1 MSGSWPLE
9 LLPVG
14 DVSMGAMLW
23 RVVSCDPDREN
34 SEEGAGTLHLTVTLQ
49 ASWFYDDDGVFEATT
64 AKQITELDELGPPNS
79 DLAPHLFDAELWFEG
94 DACATGAPEVSVA
107 VRMAA
112 GRRRPLVDKTLHVYG
127 KRKRLRDGLSAP
139 IPFDRLPLD
148 YGRTRAGHVAPAD
161 LSPANVFDPND
172 AARPS
177 GFARVTPAWRS
188 IDDGTEPRL
197 RDGVLEIPET
207 FDWQDF
213 QATPA
218 DQRCAYFAGDE
229 WIALEGLQA
238 VQRRVRLQL
247 PKMRAEARLF
257 AQHAQHG
264 GHPIALR
271 CDGVG
276 IDGLMRRCS
285 LRWRGSFPIVARK
298 MLDAFTIAAGVAVG
312 DEHVDWAAA
321 PVPEFDDPVD
331 SSESAAL
338 LALPIA
344 GQPPPAHARSKVVGT
359 EASEKM
365 REALGL
371 PQRPAETTAQRQA
384 LAAARL
390 GFSETD
396 AELMRAQLG
405 IPPAPPSRPGVER
418 PATDQVETASL
429 SEGQVPPKL
438 DAVPFET
445 SPESSPGLPPSAPV
459 VRAATTRDGHEAP
472 HQTEGRA
479 TITLADGEPSLEHVL
494 PFAFADR
501 ERPLESDLPEG
512 LHAPVSAAPDD
523 EAAPGLSPTILP
535 RALPPDGANGDE
547 A

>member
-1 MSGSWPLE
+1 MSGARPLE
-9 LLPVG
+9 LLPLG

-23 RVVSCDPDREN
+23 RVVACDPDRDG
-34 SEEGAGTLHLTVTLQ
+34 SEKGSGTLHLTVTLQ
-49 ASWFYDDDGVFEATT
+49 ASWFYDDAGVFEATT
-64 AKQITELDELGPPNS
+64 PKLITELDDVGPPNS

-94 DACATGAPEVSVA
+94 DACAVGAPEASVA

-139 IPFDRLPLD
+139 TPFDRLPLD
-148 YGRTRAGHVAPAD
+148 CGRTRAGHVAPSD
-161 LSPANVFDPND
+161 GELANVFDPTD
-172 AARPS
+172 GERPS
-177 GFARVTPAWRS
+177 GFARVTPAWRT
-188 IDDGTEPRL
+188 IDDGSEPRL
-197 RDGVLEIPET
+197 SDGVLEIPES
-207 FDWQDF
+207 FDWQAF
-213 QATPA
+213 QATPL

-238 VQRRVRLQL
+238 AQRRLRLLL
-247 PKMRAEARLF
+247 PNIRAEARLF
-257 AQHAQHG
+257 AQSAQHG

-276 IDGLMRRCS
+276 IDGLMRRCNV
-285 LRWRGSFPIVARK
+285 RWRGSFPIVART

-321 PVPEFDDPVD
+321 PVPEFDAPAD

-338 LALPIA
+338 LASPIA
-344 GQPPPAHARSKVVGT
+344 GQASPAHARSKVVGT
-359 EASEKM
+359 EASEQM

-371 PQRPAETTAQRQA
+371 PQRPAETPAQRQA

-396 AELMRAQLG
+396 AEVMRAQLG
-405 IPPAPPSRPGVER
+405 IPAAPPSRPGVER

-429 SEGQVPPKL
+429 SEKRIEPKL
-438 DAVPFET
+438 DAVPFQ
-445 SPESSPGLPPSAPV
+445 SPRQSSPVPPPSAPV
-459 VRAATTRDGHEAP
+459 VRAATTRSGHEAP

-479 TITLADGEPSLEHVL
+479 TITLADDEPSLEHVL
-494 PFAFADR
+494 PFAFSDHQ
-501 ERPLESDLPEG
+501 RPLEAELPEG

-523 EAAPGLSPTILP
+523 EDAPRLSPTIAP
-535 RALPPDGANGDE
+535 HALPPDGAGGDE
-547 A
+547 S